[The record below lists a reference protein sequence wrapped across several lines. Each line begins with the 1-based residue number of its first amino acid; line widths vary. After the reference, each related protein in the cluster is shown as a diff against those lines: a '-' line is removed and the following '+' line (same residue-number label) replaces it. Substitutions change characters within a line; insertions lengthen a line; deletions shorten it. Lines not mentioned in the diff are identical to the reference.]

1 MDLSQYHD
9 AITYFD
15 KVINITNETKYHMAA
30 WNNKGLLLLTMKNY
44 IEDIP

>member
-1 MDLSQYHD
+1 MDLSQCHD

-15 KVINITNETKYHMAA
+15 KVTKITNETRYHMAA
-30 WNNKGLLLLTMKNY
+30 WNNKDFCFLQMKNY